1 MAGFRGFVVRSA
13 TQQVNG
19 SDARRGASRAGL
31 HGRSM
36 TQTCT
41 ATHATD
47 TSAAEVLDASGL
59 PKALVD
65 RIRREWF
72 ARVGGVAS
80 RYGVLVEEALGHLRA
95 ANLAETPGPARALSF
110 LEDLVC
116 AVACVRGHPGAWQD
130 LWERQESI
138 LLRASRLRLGDVDAV
153 LATRRFWRELHA
165 ITTLPSADRA
175 GLPDL
180 AAFPPSLV
188 EYVGVRPLRVWL
200 SDRLLDQ
207 IDRNQVERNWTAMRL
222 ERGPRRPACAG
233 AAAFRDGFAGLE
245 PPATVRMRLVD

>member
-13 TQQVNG
+13 TRTNG
-19 SDARRGASRAGL
+19 TDARDGTSRAGMN
-31 HGRSM
+31 GRSM

-41 ATHATD
+41 APETTRETAPD
-47 TSAAEVLDASGL
+47 AALDPSGL
-59 PKALVD
+59 PRALVD

-72 ARVGGVAS
+72 ARAGGVAT
-80 RYGVLVEEALGHLRA
+80 RYGVLLDEALSHLRE

-130 LWERQESI
+130 LWERHESI
-138 LLRASRLRLGDVDAV
+138 LLRASRLRLADVEAV

-165 ITTLPSADRA
+165 VTTLPAADRA
-175 GLPDL
+175 GLPGL
-180 AAFPPSLV
+180 ESLPPSLA

-200 SDRLLDQ
+200 SDRLLEQ
-207 IDRNQVERNWTAMRL
+207 IERNGATARF
-222 ERGPRRPACAG
+222 ERTFRRPAGRG
-233 AAAFRDGFAGLE
+233 AVRLSDRFE
-245 PPATVRMRLVD
+245 PVESTVAPRMRLVD

>member
-13 TQQVNG
+13 TRTNG
-19 SDARRGASRAGL
+19 TEASHGTGRGGFR
-31 HGRSM
+31 GRSM

-41 ATHATD
+41 ATIATA
-47 TSAAEVLDASGL
+47 SRCGENLDASGL

-72 ARVGGVAS
+72 ARAGGVAT
-80 RYGVLVEEALGHLRA
+80 RYGVLVEEALGHLVA

-130 LWERQESI
+130 LWERQEPI
-138 LLRASRLRLGDVDAV
+138 LLRAARLRLGDVEAV

-165 ITTLPSADRA
+165 ITTLPDADRA

-180 AAFPPSLV
+180 KAFPPSLV

-207 IDRNQVERNWTAMRL
+207 IERNGVAMRI
-222 ERGPRRPACAG
+222 ERGVRRPAWV
-233 AAAFRDGFAGLE
+233 E
-245 PPATVRMRLVD
+245 PASNVRMRLVD

>member
-13 TQQVNG
+13 TRTNG
-19 SDARRGASRAGL
+19 TDARRETCRSDM

-36 TQTCT
+36 AQTCT
-41 ATHATD
+41 PP
-47 TSAAEVLDASGL
+47 DASHQSADAPALDTGGL

-72 ARVGGVAS
+72 ARAGGVAI
-80 RYGVLVEEALGHLRA
+80 RYGVLVDEAIGHLQA

-130 LWERQESI
+130 LWERHESI
-138 LLRASRLRLGDVDAV
+138 LLRASRLRLDDVEAV

-165 ITTLPSADRA
+165 VTTLPATDRA
-175 GLPDL
+175 GLPGL
-180 AAFPPSLV
+180 ESFPPSLV

-200 SDRLLDQ
+200 SDRLLEQ
-207 IDRNQVERNWTAMRL
+207 IERNGATPRFD
-222 ERGPRRPACAG
+222 RTFRRPAGRGSVRLADR
-233 AAAFRDGFAGLE
+233 FE
-245 PPATVRMRLVD
+245 PVEATVALRMRLVD